1 MINPRRGGD
10 GGGVQRPS
18 EPRLS
23 NPNPPEPQPDA
34 IATLRSWEPPE
45 KLEVRRKLNNCAV
58 LAAARATSAQSP
70 DARQQFWLANVVAA
84 RWTFA
89 TADIEAL
96 HDVLDG
102 LRRTFCG
109 ADAFERNG
117 SGL

>member
-1 MINPRRGGD
+1 MSTPFESPRGAALD
-10 GGGVQRPS
+10 TVPAPQR
-18 EPRLS
+18 
-23 NPNPPEPQPDA
+23 DA
-34 IATLRSWEPPE
+34 IATLRSWEPPQ
-45 KLEVRRKLNNCAV
+45 KIEVRRKLNNCAV

-70 DARQQFWLANVVAA
+70 HARHQWWLANEIAA

-96 HDVLDG
+96 QDVLDG
-102 LRRTFCG
+102 LRRTFLG